1 MKRSPVVLGAFLLL
15 FAVSGMVLMRQVSH
29 PHVCLHMI
37 QSSYCSASRLVRIG
51 HPEVTGL

>member
-29 PHVCLHMI
+29 PDVCLHT
-37 QSSYCSASRLVRIG
+37 V
-51 HPEVTGL
+51 